1 MTATVGLV
9 PDKDVTILM
18 MMGSTQN
25 LVPAMQNGNIQGTLA
40 LPPDTLKREATG
52 FHSIADFSTV
62 PAATARLL

>member
-1 MTATVGLV
+1 
-9 PDKDVTILM
+9 

-40 LPPDTLKREATG
+40 LPPDTLKLEATG

-62 PAATARLL
+62 PAATAGLL